1 MDIPVNI
8 TEKAFQE
15 IRRIMEQKKI
25 PEQYGLRIGIKGGGC
40 AGISYL
46 LGFDTPTPDDRTFR
60 YQGLAVYIAKKHL
73 MYLFGLN
80 LDFHEGSDARGF
92 IFVNPDKEQV
102 KI

>member
-1 MDIPVNI
+1 MDIPLNI
-8 TEKAFQE
+8 TDKAFQE
-15 IRRIMEQKKI
+15 IERIMKQKNI
-25 PEQYGLRIGIKGGGC
+25 PGIYGLRIGIKGGGC

-46 LGFDTPTPDDRTFR
+46 LGFDTPASDDQTFNF
-60 YQGLAVYIAKKHL
+60 QGLQVHIAKKHI
-73 MYLFGLN
+73 MYLFGLR